1 METPQNLAELLNADG
16 FKSIPKSF
24 IREILKVTSHS
35 DIISFAGGLPNPAF
49 FPVQEIQA
57 AAMKALEKDGRRLL
71 QYGESEGYRP
81 LREYIAARYK
91 QKHNLE
97 IMPEEILITNGSQQG
112 LDLVSKVFLN
122 KGDRVLIERP
132 AYLGAIQAFSAYN
145 ADIRTINLLDDGP
158 DIERLT
164 EILDKESVKLF
175 YGIPN
180 FQNPTGI
187 SYSIEKRKQVAEI
200 MKSFPSLFIED
211 DPYGDIRFS
220 GENLPPIKSYLNE
233 QTILL
238 GSFSKTISPGMRMGW
253 IVASKEI
260 MQKLLIAKQLTDLH
274 SNNLSQRVIYQ
285 YLMDNDFD
293 NHINKIKETYKRQCD
308 LMVEAI
314 LEHFPADVKVTQ
326 PQGGMFLWLRLK
338 VSQDTM
344 ELFKI
349 AIREK
354 VAFVPGNSFYPKND
368 CHNTMRLNF
377 SNSDEIKIKQ
387 GIKILGN
394 ILKKNSS

>member
-24 IREILKVTSHS
+24 IREILKVTAHS

-97 IMPEEILITNGSQQG
+97 VDPDVILITNGSQQG

-122 KGDRVLIERP
+122 KGDRVLMERP

-164 EILDKESVKLF
+164 EILDKQKVKLF

-200 MKSFPSLFIED
+200 MNRFPSLFIED

-253 IVASKEI
+253 VVASKEI

-293 NHINKIKETYKRQCD
+293 NHINKINETYKRQCD

-314 LEHFPADVKVTQ
+314 MEYFPHDVKVTQ
-326 PQGGMFLWLRLK
+326 PQGGMFLWLTLK
-338 VSQDTM
+338 ESQNTM

-349 AIREK
+349 AIKEK

-394 ILKKNSS
+394 ILKRNSS